1 MASIVN
7 SSYAGLP
14 IEHTVPKAGDV
25 AKSLSASDIL
35 VGRRRV
41 RFQPQTGTTVGSAT
55 VSAANQIIQWVLSDS
70 TGLLDTN
77 SLVLSYTQRTYTG
90 TAGTAAM
97 DDGAPFRRVQVSVN
111 GQLADD
117 VDNCQ
122 RNMNSQIY
130 ASANMDWYRTTG
142 SFANYWTM
150 NPDIG
155 GGAVWGDLSGNI
167 ACAAARSE
175 AGQDVAVP
183 LGLLSGFFRQQQYI
197 PLFALG
203 ELVVSLTCASNAEAI
218 VQRGATDAT
227 YALSDIYIECDIVQP
242 HHVYL
247 DMMNALTQNDSES
260 GISLAYESTIVSQG
274 VSNAA
279 TAASFIVSR
288 ATNNLRRVVFTHT
301 PTNALSSLAYPNTS
315 CFPKANINSL
325 QLRCGSLYFPA
336 QPATS
341 AARMWAITQSAF
353 GEPNNLGSSGVVNC
367 YLYNNTT
374 TVAGA
379 TSNALSKA
387 GGGAGTANRF
397 TWADKFIFAYCFDN
411 YKNSNEPL
419 DIDGIS
425 VLNAAG
431 SQVVVQVGYS
441 AAPTDA
447 VTPNISLIATRYLLL
462 KSGSIQIVGA

>member
-35 VGRRRV
+35 VGRRRI
-41 RFQPQTGTTVGSAT
+41 RFQPQTGTTVGSST
-55 VSAANQIIQWVLSDS
+55 VSAANQIIQFVLSDS

-77 SLVLSYTQRTYTG
+77 SLVLSYTQKTT
-90 TAGTAAM
+90 TATANSSAM
-97 DDGAPFRRVQVSVN
+97 DDGAPFRRIQVAVN

-122 RNMNSQIY
+122 RNMNAQVY

-142 SFANYWTM
+142 SFANYWALNNDLSWGT
-150 NPDIG
+150 
-155 GGAVWGDLSGNI
+155 AKCWGDLSGNLP
-167 ACAAARSE
+167 AAAARSE

-301 PTNALSSLAYPNTS
+301 PTNALSSMAYPSTS
-315 CFPKANINSL
+315 CFPKANINSV
-325 QLRCGSLYFPA
+325 QLRVGSLYFPS

-353 GEPNNLGSSGVVNC
+353 GEPNNLGNSGVVNA
-367 YLYNNTT
+367 YLYNGTT
-374 TVAGA
+374 TVAGVA
-379 TSNALSKA
+379 SNALAK
-387 GGGAGTANRF
+387 GASAAANTL
-397 TWADKFIFAYCFDN
+397 TWGDKFVFAYCFDN

-431 SQVVVQVGYS
+431 SQVVVQCGYS
-441 AAPTDA
+441 SAPTDA
-447 VTPNISLIATRYLLL
+447 VTPNIALVATRYLLL